1 MSEYSAAAV
10 GLGLCLGFPSPAGA
24 LLPSSGPASA
34 TGSRRV
40 LVLAAGG
47 VGGASPLPG
56 VLPFVFVVVVALDLV
71 LSTFSSALLAT
82 DSGGDGLPLALSNM
96 EISDPA
102 DAKGPVSMTSP
113 PRPPEIFALPPL
125 LAKPSVLAALP
136 PVGLAL
142 RLAASVAAI
151 RLWLFFLAAIFPPGA
166 ADESKDD
173 DVVMPPPP
181 PAIPPMACC
190 CECSC
195 TILPSVTAP
204 PPPPA
209 LPLSALPRTAS
220 VAAVNAPLSNALL
233 PAPSARCCSTSTL
246 SLRKASVAPLSAA
259 AAAALSDIISL
270 PRRRAARRHLW

>member
-1 MSEYSAAAV
+1 
-10 GLGLCLGFPSPAGA
+10 
-24 LLPSSGPASA
+24 
-34 TGSRRV
+34 

-56 VLPFVFVVVVALDLV
+56 ALPLAVVVLVVVIALGLV

-102 DAKGPVSMTSP
+102 DAKGPASTASP
-113 PRPPEIFALPPL
+113 PRPPEVFALPPL
-125 LAKPSVLAALP
+125 LARPSVLAAAAAALP
-136 PVGLAL
+136 PAAAAVVGLAL

-151 RLWLFFLAAIFPPGA
+151 RLWLCFLAAVLFSPDTVA
-166 ADESKDD
+166 AAAD
-173 DVVMPPPP
+173 DVVAPPPP
-181 PAIPPMACC
+181 PAIPSMVCC
-190 CECSC
+190 CGWSCCSC
-195 TILPSVTAP
+195 TTLPSLAAAAAAP
-204 PPPPA
+204 PLAP
-209 LPLSALPRTAS
+209 SALPRTAC
-220 VAAVNAPLSNALL
+220 VAAENAPLSIIALLL

-270 PRRRAARRHLW
+270 PRWRTAPTTCKSREYYKREREREM